1 MGWELEDEGRH
12 TNSPVTQTG
21 DARPGWEEAGE
32 TEGIFGMEFIW
43 GARGSGVGRE
53 GSSGIVIGNCNHTE
67 GSFGEHRPDA

>member
-12 TNSPVTQTG
+12 TNSPVTRTG

-53 GSSGIVIGNCNHTE
+53 GSSGIVIGNCKHTE
-67 GSFGEHRPDA
+67 GSFGEHRPDT